1 MTVSKFKIVQAL
13 ESARALNDHIN
24 DLTEEEV
31 LAALDLESGG
41 RRRPSIV
48 DRLVSR
54 AARLN
59 EVRYTA
65 HLKEKYRGNQEKT
78 HA

>member
-1 MTVSKFKIVQAL
+1 MSVSKFNLVVAL
-13 ESARALNDHIN
+13 ESARALNEH
-24 DLTEEEV
+24 LATMTEEEV

-41 RRRPSIV
+41 RRRPSII
-48 DRLVSR
+48 DRLISR

-65 HLKEKYRGNQEKT
+65 ILKEKYRGSP
-78 HA
+78 